1 LFYINDLPQGFY
13 STVGLFADDTVVY
26 LTVSSDSDC
35 SKLQSDLDKLAKWE
49 NNWKMEF
56 HPEKCTVL
64 TVSEKRN
71 PVKWNSTLHGHILA
85 HETFIK
91 YLGCTISIY
100 LNWSEHINNTT
111 NKASRS
117 LGYLHIKSRKIKE
130 QAYKSLVRPQLEY
143 ATTVWDSYHKNQI
156 DKIEK
161 VQRRAARYVTG
172 RHRNRS
178 SVNTMLEDLK
188 WKSLQTRRRKEARM
202 IMMYKIINNMV
213 TINSKTHFTKPTR
226 KSRHVQNHSYAIP
239 SATNSS
245 STPSKTGTTYHQI
258 LQLPS
263 HLSRSKLKWQNSLN
277 RHCTYVFIQFLTL
290 RTPARIF
297 SMLNVG
303 SIWKKK
309 KSGTAFTV
317 KLINCNG

>member
-1 LFYINDLPQGFY
+1 
-13 STVGLFADDTVVY
+13 
-26 LTVSSDSDC
+26 
-35 SKLQSDLDKLAKWE
+35 
-49 NNWKMEF
+49 MEF

-64 TVSEKRN
+64 TVSKKGS
-71 PVKWNSTLHGHILA
+71 PVKWNYTLHGHILA
-85 HETFIK
+85 HETSSK
-91 YLGCTISIY
+91 YLGCTISNN

-117 LGYLHIKSRKIKE
+117 LGFLHRNLHIKSWKIKE

-143 ATTVWDSYHKNQI
+143 ATTVWDPYHKKQI

-161 VQRRAARYVTG
+161 VQRRAAQYVTG

-188 WKSLQTRRRKEARM
+188 WKSLQTRRKEARL

-213 TINSKTHFTKPTR
+213 AIKTAKTTSPIQRENQDMF
-226 KSRHVQNHSYAIP
+226 KSTHMQFHLQPKTSGNG
-239 SATNSS
+239 NSS

-258 LQLPS
+258 LQLLS

-303 SIWKKK
+303 SIRKKK
-309 KSGTAFTV
+309 IGLKI
-317 KLINCNG
+317 K